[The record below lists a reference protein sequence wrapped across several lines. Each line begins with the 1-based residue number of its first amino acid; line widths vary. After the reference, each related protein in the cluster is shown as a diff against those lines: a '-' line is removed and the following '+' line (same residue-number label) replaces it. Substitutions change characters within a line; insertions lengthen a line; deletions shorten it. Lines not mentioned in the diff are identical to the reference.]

1 MVAVP
6 ELGRTR
12 PSSIRS
18 VVVLPAPL
26 GPRKPVMRPG
36 STEKDRESTAV
47 KVPKRLVRLLTSI
60 RVPSGIMLASAL
72 SWGTSHH
79 PCVGEGQPAFHA
91 GPRGPYG
98 HGWAASRRLASASR
112 GPGQRPAGVTVSEG
126 TPVLLGWGH
135 YD

>member
-1 MVAVP
+1 MVALP

-36 STEKDRESTAV
+36 ATEKDRESTAV

-60 RVPSGIMLASAL
+60 RVPSGIMWAAAL

-79 PCVGEGQPAFHA
+79 PCVGEGQPAFHVGA
-91 GPRGPYG
+91 TRARTGA
-98 HGWAASRRLASASR
+98 GWAASRA
-112 GPGQRPAGVTVSEG
+112 P
-126 TPVLLGWGH
+126 
-135 YD
+135 

>member
-1 MVAVP
+1 MVALP
-6 ELGRTR
+6 ELGRTM

-60 RVPSGIMLASAL
+60 RVPSGIMWASAL

-79 PCVGEGQPAFHA
+79 PSVGEGQPAFHA
-91 GPRGPYG
+91 GPHGRARARVGRIAGAWPAPRGR
-98 HGWAASRRLASASR
+98 HG
-112 GPGQRPAGVTVSEG
+112 
-126 TPVLLGWGH
+126 
-135 YD
+135 